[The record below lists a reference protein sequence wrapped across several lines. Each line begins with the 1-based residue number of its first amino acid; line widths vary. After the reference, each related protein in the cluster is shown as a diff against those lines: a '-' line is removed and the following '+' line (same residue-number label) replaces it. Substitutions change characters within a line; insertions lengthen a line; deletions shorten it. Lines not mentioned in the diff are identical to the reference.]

1 MNRREFLLRSPKLTP
16 KNQAESIQAA
26 GLEPYTGEWTY
37 KQASHLL
44 RRTMFGATK
53 QDTETI
59 LALTMSQAVDKLL
72 TAGTDPDEPKAYVAS
87 GSVAQG
93 NSWAAAAYDG
103 NLENQRLTF
112 VQSWWIDLMGRQS
125 LSLREKMVLFWH
137 NHFSCGAN
145 SVKDARY
152 MYKQNALLRTN
163 VFGNFKTL
171 ARLITLDPAMLRYLS
186 GTFNTKASPNENY
199 ARELQELFTIGKG
212 PEIAPGNYT
221 HYTEADIK
229 AAAKILT
236 GWSDD
241 QSKIASKFTDN
252 NHDTSDKTF
261 TAAYGNRVIKGGK
274 GQAEATRELDEL
286 LTMIFDQNQ
295 TSVYLIRKIYRWF
308 VDYVIDD
315 TVEQTIIQ
323 PLAAIFKSNNYEI
336 KPVLDTLFKSAHFY
350 DNAKIGCMI
359 KSPADLVIGTI
370 RQFPHPMLFPTTLPQ
385 INWAYRT
392 LRRIMGT
399 MQLDIMNLPNV
410 AGLPAYWQEPVFHEI
425 WINAD
430 TLQKRIKFTNDY
442 SFDKLRLDEM
452 DYGTAPR
459 IDPLEVIKMVSD
471 PTNVTTIIN
480 DFAKYMFAVQLTPE
494 QITELK
500 NVIIPGLPDY
510 EWTAEWSDYK
520 ANPTDEAK
528 QAAVADKLRLLL
540 KYMFAMAEYQL
551 A

>member
-1 MNRREFLLRSPKLTP
+1 MNRREFLLRSPKITP
-16 KNQAESIQAA
+16 KNQAETFLAA
-26 GLEPYTGEWTY
+26 GLEPYSGEWTH

-53 QDTETI
+53 QNIDTV
-59 LALTMSQAVDKLL
+59 LGLSMLQAVDMLL
-72 TAGTDPDEPKAYVAS
+72 APTAAPSEPKAYVNS
-87 GSVAQG
+87 GGVTQG
-93 NSWAAAAYDG
+93 NPWTSASYDG
-103 NLENQRLTF
+103 NLEGQRLAF
-112 VQSWWIDLMGRQS
+112 LQSWWIELMSQHTI
-125 LSLREKMVLFWH
+125 SLREKMVLFWH
-137 NHFSCGAN
+137 NHFACGAN
-145 SVKDARY
+145 TVKDARY

-163 VFGNFKTL
+163 AFGNFKTL

-186 GTFNTKASPNENY
+186 GSFNTKASPNENY

-221 HYTEADIK
+221 HYTESDIK

-241 QSKIASKFTDN
+241 QSKITFKFTDN

-261 TAAYGNRVIKGGK
+261 SAAYGNRVIKGGK

-286 LTMIFDQNQ
+286 LTMIFEQNQ
-295 TSVYLIRKIYRWF
+295 TATYLVRKLYRWF

-315 TVEQTIIQ
+315 AVEQSIIQ
-323 PLAAIFKSNNYEI
+323 PLATLFKSSNYEI
-336 KPVLDTLFKSAHFY
+336 KPVLEALFKSAHFY
-350 DNAKIGCMI
+350 DNAKVGCMI

-385 INWAYRT
+385 IQWAYRT

-410 AGLPAYWQEPVFHEI
+410 AGLPAYWQEPLFHEI

-442 SFDKLRLDEM
+442 SYDKLQLDEM
-452 DYGTAPR
+452 DYGSAPR
-459 IDPLEVIKMVSD
+459 IDPLEIVGIVSD

-480 DFAKYMFAVQLTPE
+480 DFATYMFAVKLAPE
-494 QITELK
+494 QVTELK

-520 ANPTDEAK
+520 ANPDDETK
-528 QAAVADKLRLLL
+528 KAAIAEKLRLLI

>member
-1 MNRREFLLRSPKLTP
+1 MNRREFLLRSPKFTP
-16 KNQAESIQAA
+16 KNQAESLLAA
-26 GLEPYTGEWTY
+26 GLEPYSGPWTF

-53 QDTETI
+53 QDTETV
-59 LALTMSQAVDKLL
+59 LALSMSQAVDMLL
-72 TAGTDPDEPKAYVAS
+72 APVAAPDEPKAYVNS
-87 GSVAQG
+87 GGVTQG
-93 NSWAAAAYDG
+93 NPWTAASYEA
-103 NLENQRLTF
+103 NLEGQRLAF
-112 VQSWWIDLMGRQS
+112 VQSWWIDLMTHQTI
-125 LSLREKMVLFWH
+125 SLREKMVLFWH

-171 ARLITLDPAMLRYLS
+171 ARLISLDPAMLRYLS
-186 GTFNTKASPNENY
+186 GTYNTKASPNENY

-221 HYTEADIK
+221 HYTESDIK
-229 AAAKILT
+229 AAAKVLT

-261 TAAYGNRVIKGGK
+261 SAAYGNRVIKGGK

-286 LTMIFDQNQ
+286 LTMIFEQNQ
-295 TSVYLIRKIYRWF
+295 TATYLVRKLYRWF

-315 TVEQTIIQ
+315 AVEQSIIQ
-323 PLAAIFKSNNYEI
+323 PLATLFKSSNYEI
-336 KPVLDTLFKSAHFY
+336 KPVLEALFKSAHFY

-359 KSPADLVIGTI
+359 KSPADLVVGTI
-370 RQFPHPMLFPTTLPQ
+370 RQFPHEMLYPTNPQ
-385 INWAYRT
+385 LLFFAYRT
-392 LRRIMGT
+392 VRKLMGT

-410 AGLPAYWQEPVFHEI
+410 AGLPAYWQEPLFHEI

-442 SFDKLRLDEM
+442 SYDKLRLDEM
-452 DYGTAPR
+452 DYEKGPR

-480 DFAKYMFAVQLTPE
+480 EFAKYMFAVQLTSE

-500 NVIIPGLPDY
+500 NVIISGLPDY

-520 ANPTDEAK
+520 ANPNDDTK
-528 QAAVADKLRLLL
+528 QAAVAEKLRLLL